1 VLELQIDVRHGQL
14 GLDIKSNSFNLQ
26 QKSPE
31 LNLNVKQPAVI
42 LDVSQPALRID
53 QREQFAQLGYRD
65 PQAMTRFYGQQGQRM
80 LSRGIN
86 RRVQEGRLLA
96 DIHQPISI
104 GELTASR
111 EQVSRKKQLT
121 IEALPKTPPRID
133 FLIRPVGVNL
143 AEGGVEGVLQYGRVR
158 VDSRIG
164 QVDVYLRQKPDVQ
177 VQFAGSAVDF
187 AI

>member
-1 VLELQIDVRHGQL
+1 
-14 GLDIKSNSFNLQ
+14 
-26 QKSPE
+26 
-31 LNLNVKQPAVI
+31 
-42 LDVSQPALRID
+42 
-53 QREQFAQLGYRD
+53 
-65 PQAMTRFYGQQGQRM
+65 
-80 LSRGIN
+80 
-86 RRVQEGRLLA
+86 
-96 DIHQPISI
+96 
-104 GELTASR
+104 
-111 EQVSRKKQLT
+111 
-121 IEALPKTPPRID
+121 TPPRID